1 MKSNSRF
8 ELKYRIPYSEY
19 FKIKNAIAK
28 YMKEDK
34 FTAISE
40 NNKYLVRSIYF
51 DNYKLKNYYEKIQ
64 GDYSRIKI
72 RIRTYTKTPDEN
84 SRLSVELKTRSGELM
99 EKFTTFITYEE
110 YKHFIKTRNFLQ
122 KDNKVLDEV
131 ARLTYIHN
139 YKPIAVTEYWREG
152 YESRDKRRLRMTFD
166 HDVKFQKTNDLFDQ
180 KNIFRKRIKN
190 DIIFEIKYTG
200 RLPYWVSNLIREYG
214 LKRLANSKYCQ
225 AIEAHHYDMITAVE
239 RKSLLKD
246 FDVFKQREI
255 V

>member
-8 ELKYRIPYSEY
+8 ELKYRLSHSEY
-19 FKIKNAIAK
+19 FKIKNAIIKHMKKDK
-28 YMKEDK
+28 YTE
-34 FTAISE
+34 ISK

-51 DNYKLKNYYEKIQ
+51 DNYKFKNYYEKVQ

-72 RIRTYTKTPDEN
+72 RVRTYTKNPNKNTK
-84 SRLSVELKTRSGELM
+84 LSVELKTRSGELM
-99 EKFTTFITYEE
+99 EKFTTFINYQE
-110 YKHFIKTRNFLQ
+110 YLYFINHQNFMQ
-122 KDNKVLDEV
+122 IDNKVLTEV
-131 ARLTYIHN
+131 ARLSYIHN
-139 YKPIAVTEYWREG
+139 FKPVVVTEYWREG

-166 HDVKFQKTNDLFDQ
+166 HDIKFQKTSDLFDQ
-180 KNIFRKRIKN
+180 KKIYRKRIKN

-200 RLPYWVSNLIREYG
+200 KLPYWVSNLIREYG

-246 FDVFKQREI
+246 FDIFKQREI